1 MFYIVTTIEVIFTAL
16 ITSTQSYSTGLRY
29 DTIGATHRG
38 IEQIKFRFY
47 HQPQLPINPH
57 CGFPFA
63 ASQFGKSYVRKKV
76 MCGPH
81 ASLCSSVASHPT
93 LPSAVLHGH
102 LDRQYLYNLGWRR
115 LQKELECA
123 RQSTKIEGQP
133 FRVDPLF
140 RQSASSYVQFFP
152 PGYWVFVAVD
162 GLMQLRYMS
171 ILRSELSDAVNLSS
185 FHSSIFYCP
194 AYQVPWEDRK
204 PYNKKRHTL
213 RCAFK

>member
-1 MFYIVTTIEVIFTAL
+1 MQWTYASLRSFTPYCPRL
-16 ITSTQSYSTGLRY
+16 PRPPISN
-29 DTIGATHRG
+29 THR
-38 IEQIKFRFY
+38 Y
-47 HQPQLPINPH
+47 
-57 CGFPFA
+57 
-63 ASQFGKSYVRKKV
+63 
-76 MCGPH
+76 
-81 ASLCSSVASHPT
+81 
-93 LPSAVLHGH
+93 
-102 LDRQYLYNLGWRR
+102 YLYNLGWKR

-140 RQSASSYVQFFP
+140 RQSASSYVRFFP

-185 FHSSIFYCP
+185 LHSSIFYCP

-204 PYNKKRHTL
+204 PNTKKDTPSGVPL
-213 RCAFK
+213 A